1 MSCYIV
7 EPEHIAELVKHF
19 QSLGAYKPSRWW
31 NLYKGEQIKFREEF
45 SEPVNVAFHLA
56 FANIYSYNSR
66 YPDSVHDYKR
76 TEEDIHFLEMVEN
89 AMKTPKNHLLK
100 WNELI
105 NMCNCLDYQSCDFN
119 DYTKT
124 DAYFIL
130 ETIKGAFVNA
140 WSRQETDEE
149 TQISWGY
156 PMK

>member
-1 MSCYIV
+1 MKNIV
-7 EPEHIAELVKHF
+7 I
-19 QSLGAYKPSRWW
+19 LGAS
-31 NLYKGEQIKFREEF
+31 GF
-45 SEPVNVAFHLA
+45 VG
-56 FANIYSYNSR
+56 
-66 YPDSVHDYKR
+66 
-76 TEEDIHFLEMVEN
+76 
-89 AMKTPKNHLLK
+89 
-100 WNELI
+100 NELI

-140 WSRQETDEE
+140 WSREVTDEE